1 MGEASAARRPA
12 GTAGA
17 GAKERDYW
25 WTVLA
30 VDPVALPLV
39 RLLAGRRWIG
49 PDGVSLASLGLGL
62 LVGPA
67 YVIGGRAGLAA
78 GAVLF
83 YVSFVFDCVDGKL
96 ARVLETSS
104 ARGRALDE
112 LADGARRASAAL
124 GLCVHL
130 WRLDATGGDV
140 LWAAAYGILS
150 AYFMEISGAGPRGQA
165 RGAWAEA
172 LARRRLLPTPGIP
185 DASAIVYVIG
195 PLLGALVPALA
206 VGLVMVAVAI
216 LTAVRRR
223 LRSGA
228 G

>member
-39 RLLAGRRWIG
+39 RLLAVRRWIG
-49 PDGVSLASLGLGL
+49 PHGASLASLGLGL

-67 YVIGGRAGLAA
+67 YAIGGRAGLAA

-83 YVSFVFDCVDGKL
+83 YVAFVFDCVDGKL
-96 ARVLETSS
+96 ARVLGTSS
-104 ARGRALDE
+104 ARG
-112 LADGARRASAAL
+112 
-124 GLCVHL
+124 
-130 WRLDATGGDV
+130 
-140 LWAAAYGILS
+140 
-150 AYFMEISGAGPRGQA
+150 
-165 RGAWAEA
+165 
-172 LARRRLLPTPGIP
+172 
-185 DASAIVYVIG
+185 
-195 PLLGALVPALA
+195 GALVPALA
-206 VGLVMVAVAI
+206 IGLVMVAVAI